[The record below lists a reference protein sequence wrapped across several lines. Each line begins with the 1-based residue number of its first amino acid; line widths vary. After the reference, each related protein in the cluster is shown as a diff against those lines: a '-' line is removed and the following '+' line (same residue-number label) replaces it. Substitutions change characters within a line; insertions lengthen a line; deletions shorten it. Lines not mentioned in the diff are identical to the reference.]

1 MSRFDAGLLARAM
14 AAVGV
19 GKPATVFDEP
29 QEPDAVA
36 VAAELCRRFEGFYS
50 HPYLCPAGVPTIGFG
65 ATHYA
70 DGRAVTLKDAL
81 ISRDAGER
89 LLLLMIQR
97 EYLPKVLKLCPG
109 VVDPKRLA
117 ALIDFTFNLGGSAL
131 ASSTLRKRVN
141 AGRWEDV
148 PAELR
153 KWVKAAGRTLRGL
166 VLRREAEVDLI

>member
-19 GKPATVFDEP
+19 KPAPALEP
-29 QEPDAVA
+29 SAPYAVA
-36 VAAELCRRFEGFYS
+36 VAAALCRRFEGFYS
-50 HPYLCPAGVPTIGFG
+50 APYLCPAGVPTIGYG

-70 DGRAVTLKDAL
+70 DGRPVTLKDEP
-81 ISRDAGER
+81 ISREAGER
-89 LLLLMIQR
+89 LLLIMIQR
-97 EYLPKVLKLCPG
+97 EYLPAVLRLCPG
-109 VVDPKRLA
+109 VTDPNRLA

-141 AGRWEDV
+141 ADRWEDV

-153 KWVKAAGRTLRGL
+153 KWVRGGGRVLRGL
-166 VLRREAEVDLI
+166 VLRRDAEAGLI